1 MKPNIRPILILVVI
15 TVLWGASLISCSLW
29 KRDSAA
35 AIKVSGNIELTQVNI
50 AFKIPGKV
58 IDLPIEEGSA
68 VKQGAVIARLDPLQI
83 QRQRERDQAVLR
95 GAETQL
101 TQLFTA
107 IEYQKAQLAA
117 DIDLRLA
124 DLRQAEERLKE
135 LVTGARKQEIQQAT
149 AAVEEARTQHRQA
162 AQDWERAQIL
172 YKNDD
177 ISTSQR
183 DQYKARFESTAAF
196 LKQVEE
202 RLSLVKEGP
211 RQEQIEAARA
221 QVERAR
227 AGVRMTDATKLEIR
241 RREQEIDTRRAE
253 IDRARAQVAVLDAQL
268 ADAIVT
274 SPISGTVLVKPV
286 EVGEV
291 IAAGTS
297 VATLADLDKPWLRA
311 YINEKDLGRVKL
323 GAKVKVTT
331 DSFPGKVYE
340 GRISFISSE
349 AEFTPKQIQTT
360 EERVKLVYRIKIE
373 VGNPRHEL
381 KLNMPGDAEIALN

>member
-1 MKPNIRPILILVVI
+1 MKPNIKPILIQVVI
-15 TVLWGASLISCSLW
+15 AFLWGVLLISCSLW
-29 KRDSAA
+29 KRDPAGK
-35 AIKVSGNIELTQVNI
+35 IKVSGNIELTQVNI
-50 AFKIPGKV
+50 AFKIPGKL

-83 QRQRERDQAVLR
+83 QRQRERDQAALR

-117 DIDLRLA
+117 DIDLRQA

-135 LVTGARKQEIQQAT
+135 LVTGARKQEIRQAA
-149 AAVEEARTQHRQA
+149 AAVEEARTQHQQA

-183 DQYKARFESTAAF
+183 DQFKARFESTAAF

-202 RLSLVKEGP
+202 RLSLVQEGP

-227 AGVRMTDATKLEIR
+227 AGIKMADATKLEIK

-297 VATLADLDKPWLRA
+297 VATIADLDKPWLRA
-311 YINEKDLGRVKL
+311 YINEKDLGRVML

-373 VGNPRHEL
+373 VDNPRREL